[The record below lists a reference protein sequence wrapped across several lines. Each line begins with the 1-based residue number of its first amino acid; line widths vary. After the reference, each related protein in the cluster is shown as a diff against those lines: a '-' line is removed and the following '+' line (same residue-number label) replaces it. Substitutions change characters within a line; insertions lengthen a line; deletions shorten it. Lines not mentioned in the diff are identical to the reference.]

1 VKGCFQIHPADNVA
15 VLLQNCAAGP
25 LRVVGAKVMIIELP
39 ASIALGHKVATAD
52 LAPGS
57 FVIKFGVP
65 IGVATAPI
73 KVGDWVHLHNCRSQ
87 LDERSST
94 LDTQTGATNDMTYE

>member
-1 VKGCFQIHPADNVA
+1 VKGCFQIHTLDNVA
-15 VLLQNCAAGP
+15 VLLENSVAGP
-25 LRVVGAKVMIIELP
+25 LMVAGANVTTIELP
-39 ASIALGHKVATAD
+39 APIALGHKVATAD
-52 LAPGS
+52 LDPGS
-57 FVIKFGVP
+57 LIIKFGVP

-94 LDTQTGATNDMTYE
+94 LDTQTGAANDMTYE

>member
-1 VKGCFQIHPADNVA
+1 MKGCYQIHPADNVA
-15 VLLQNCAAGP
+15 VLLEDCAAGP
-25 LRVVGAKVMIIELP
+25 LRVAGAKVMTIELRAP
-39 ASIALGHKVATAD
+39 IALGHKVATDD
-52 LAPGS
+52 LDPGS

-94 LDTQTGATNDMTYE
+94 LDAQTGAANDMTYE